1 MKKRTIFY
9 IHFLT
14 FVKNLLYYFCKSRTK
29 GVTQAKAKA
38 WKNSYS
44 TTARKYYG
52 VRYRIVEVK

>member
-1 MKKRTIFY
+1 MFRVIRHGGSIGEVNHPY
-9 IHFLT
+9 E
-14 FVKNLLYYFCKSRTK
+14 CKTK
-29 GVTQAKAKA
+29 EAQAKAKA